1 MPSSPPPPSSSFFWG
16 DTPEDEYYAS
26 QDVPVGTAR
35 EALRMTNY
43 VQNNFDKVTVP
54 FLALHGTLDGLA
66 LHSGS
71 EMLYEKAMTAK
82 EDKALKLYEGMY
94 HSLISGE
101 PDENVD
107 IVLADMKTW
116 IDEQTQNSGP
126 ICADN

>member
-1 MPSSPPPPSSSFFWG
+1 MPSSPPPPSSSSFFWG
-16 DTPEDEYYAS
+16 DTSEDEYYAS
-26 QDVPVGTAR
+26 Q
-35 EALRMTNY
+35 
-43 VQNNFDKVTVP
+43 
-54 FLALHGTLDGLA
+54 A

-116 IDEQTQNSGP
+116 IDEQTQNCGP